1 MANINSVVVEGN
13 LVKAADLSR
22 WSDGTPYIRFTIAN
36 NEYYKNENGEY
47 ESIPSFIDCQ
57 CKGPYAEAMA
67 KHLLKG
73 RRITVIG
80 RLKQQRWTDDQG
92 NKHSAIVVRVNE
104 ISLSPFGNSSFRPSE
119 ESQQNEARKTA
130 QIESECCQA
139 QDDYYDGTMF
149 DGSEEIPF

>member
-13 LVKAADLSR
+13 LVKAADLSH
-22 WSDGTPYIRFTIAN
+22 WGDGTAYIRFTIAN

-57 CKGPYAEAMA
+57 CKGAYAEAMA

-92 NKHSAIVVRVNE
+92 TKHSAMVVRVNE
-104 ISLSPFGNSSFRPSE
+104 ISLSPFGNNSFRPNE
-119 ESQQNEARKTA
+119 ESQQNETRRTEK
-130 QIESECCQA
+130 IETESYQA
-139 QDDYYDGTMF
+139 QDDYYDGAMF